1 MWTGRI
7 TQVENDRLSWI
18 FDVVHWWYLKGYNRK
33 YIPQVELDK
42 PKLFWPEYMRRG
54 RVRIW
59 MLMWNTLAAPSDG
72 EGKRRS
78 LNRGSLRLIDITF
91 SQFTPWT
98 ILSQYL
104 PLPLTNFTSVFFT
117 FSQFTPWTILSQYL
131 TLPWQI
137 FTQKLYGCW
146 FLLIPILR
154 FFSIQFN
161 DFNEPTNTSVGTAE
175 AGHLVKINLKQGF
188 IR

>member
-1 MWTGRI
+1 MLAHLKMWMWKWVDCQDIKGRY
-7 TQVENDRLSWI
+7 DR
-18 FDVVHWWYLKGYNRK
+18 KN
-33 YIPQVELDK
+33 IPQVRLDQV
-42 PKLFWPEYMRRG
+42 KLFWPEYMRRG

-104 PLPLTNFTSVFFT
+104 PLPLTNFTSVFLHF
-117 FSQFTPWTILSQYL
+117 LN
-131 TLPWQI
+131 LPLEPYFPNI
-137 FTQKLYGCW
+137 SPFPDK
-146 FLLIPILR
+146 FLLRNFMAVDFCSFQSWDFSLYNSMISMSPQTLVLEQLR
-154 FFSIQFN
+154 QV
-161 DFNEPTNTSVGTAE
+161 T
-175 AGHLVKINLKQGF
+175 
-188 IR
+188 

>member
-104 PLPLTNFTSVFFT
+104 
-117 FSQFTPWTILSQYL
+117 

>member
-1 MWTGRI
+1 MLAHLKMWMWKWVDCQDIKGRY
-7 TQVENDRLSWI
+7 DR
-18 FDVVHWWYLKGYNRK
+18 KN
-33 YIPQVELDK
+33 IPQVRLDQV
-42 PKLFWPEYMRRG
+42 KLFWPEYMRRG

-78 LNRGSLRLIDITF
+78 LNRGSLRLIDI
-91 SQFTPWT
+91 
-98 ILSQYL
+98 
-104 PLPLTNFTSVFFT
+104 T